1 MRKYIVATKDQRAA
15 IMKVFGVTDRTV
27 RNALGYDPQ
36 WGNTDTAR
44 RIREMARKQGATTYY
59 AVTGDE
65 VFFDSEGNMHQVFA
79 NGAEI
84 FIDKNTGKREDHTL
98 GNISLLL
105 YYLQEGIDVRAYTD
119 YGVFIRFAAQ
129 GDLYA
134 LRALRCPYSTLGQ
147 QE

>member
-1 MRKYIVATKDQRAA
+1 
-15 IMKVFGVTDRTV
+15 MKVFGVTDRTV

-44 RIREMARKQGATTYY
+44 RIRAMARKQGATTYY

-84 FIDKNTGKREDHTL
+84 FIDKNTGKGEVVRHGEVMLTVE
-98 GNISLLL
+98 NMKISEVTA
-105 YYLQEGIDVRAYTD
+105 LQEVARTM
-119 YGVFIRFAAQ
+119 
-129 GDLYA
+129 
-134 LRALRCPYSTLGQ
+134 
-147 QE
+147 